1 MTDIANEAPVP
12 EREKPGRRLRD
23 WPALAGI
30 AFGPLLVLGFG
41 IGPSSPYQAPLQE
54 WVDWA
59 TDRGNGQRSLISIY
73 FFVLASLAFVV
84 FAGGL
89 ARRIRTVRGSGSL
102 ASIHVYGFGL
112 MVAVLLA
119 VSGVVS
125 NTGPIAYL
133 FDDESGLGKIPDP
146 TDITFFKQINSIG
159 NMLLTVAL
167 ALALAAFIAVASVSL
182 RDTMPKWFT
191 IFSYATAV
199 ILLASIVLLP
209 IVLMPIWP
217 LMTGIVLLRRPV
229 TN

>member
-1 MTDIANEAPVP
+1 MTDNTNEPREP
-12 EREKPGRRLRD
+12 ERAKSGRRVWD

-30 AFGPLLVLGFG
+30 AFGPLLVFASV
-41 IGPSSPYQAPLQE
+41 IEPASPYQAPLQE

-59 TDRGNGQRSLISIY
+59 TDRGNGQMSLISVY

-89 ARRIRTVRGSGSL
+89 ARRVRTAGGSGSL
-102 ASIHVYGFGL
+102 ASYHVYGFGL
-112 MVAVLLA
+112 MVAVLVA
-119 VSGVVS
+119 ASGLVL
-125 NTGPIAYL
+125 NTGPIAYFL
-133 FDDESGLGKIPDP
+133 DSGGGDIPDP
-146 TDITFFKQINSIG
+146 TDIIVFEQINSIG
-159 NMLLTVAL
+159 VLLLTVAL
-167 ALALAAFIAVASVSL
+167 ALAFAAFVAVASVSL

-199 ILLASIVLLP
+199 ILVASIVLLP

>member
-1 MTDIANEAPVP
+1 MTDMTNEPSGDAPA
-12 EREKPGRRLRD
+12 RRAWD
-23 WPALAGI
+23 WAAVAGI
-30 AFGPLLVLGFG
+30 AFGPLLVLGTV
-41 IGPSSPYQAPLQE
+41 IEPSSPYEAPLQE

-89 ARRIRTVRGSGSL
+89 ARRVRTVRGSGSL

-112 MVAVLLA
+112 MVAALLA
-119 VSGVVS
+119 ASGVVL

-133 FDDESGLGKIPDP
+133 FDSESGLGKIPDP
-146 TDITFFKQINSIG
+146 TDITFFEQINSIG

-199 ILLASIVLLP
+199 ILLAAIVLIP
-209 IVLMPIWP
+209 IVLMPIWT
-217 LMTGIVLLRRPV
+217 LIAGIVLLRRPIV
-229 TN
+229 T

>member
-1 MTDIANEAPVP
+1 VTDTTNESRAP
-12 EREKPGRRLRD
+12 EREKPGRRVRD

-30 AFGPLLVLGFG
+30 AFGPLLVFASV
-41 IGPSSPYQAPLQE
+41 IEPASPYQAPLQE

-59 TDRGNGQRSLISIY
+59 TDRGNGQKSLISVY
-73 FFVLASLAFVV
+73 FFVLASLAFVI

-89 ARRIRTVRGSGSL
+89 ARRVRTVRGSGSL

-112 MVAVLLA
+112 MVAVLVA
-119 VSGVVS
+119 ASGLVL
-125 NTGPIAYL
+125 NTGPIAYFL
-133 FDDESGLGKIPDP
+133 DGGGGDIPDP
-146 TDITFFKQINSIG
+146 TDIIFFEQINSIG
-159 NMLLTVAL
+159 VLLLTVAL
-167 ALALAAFIAVASVSL
+167 ALAFAAFVAVVSVSL

-191 IFSYATAV
+191 IISYATAV

-217 LMTGIVLLRRPV
+217 LMTSIVLLRRPV

>member
-1 MTDIANEAPVP
+1 MTDITNEAPVP

-30 AFGPLLVLGFG
+30 AFGPLLVFAVV
-41 IGPSSPYQAPLQE
+41 IEPASPYQAPLQE

-59 TDRGNGQRSLISIY
+59 TDRGNGQKSLISVY

-119 VSGVVS
+119 ASGVVS
-125 NTGPIAYL
+125 NTGPIAYFL
-133 FDDESGLGKIPDP
+133 DGGGGDIPDP
-146 TDITFFKQINSIG
+146 TDIIFFEQINSIG
-159 NMLLTVAL
+159 VLLLTVAL
-167 ALALAAFIAVASVSL
+167 ALAFAAFVAVVSVSL

-199 ILLASIVLLP
+199 ILLASIILLP

-217 LMTGIVLLRRPV
+217 LVAGIVLLRRPV
-229 TN
+229 AE

>member
-1 MTDIANEAPVP
+1 MTDMTNEPSVDAPA
-12 EREKPGRRLRD
+12 RRARD
-23 WPALAGI
+23 WAAVAGI
-30 AFGPLLVLGFG
+30 AFGPLLVLGSV
-41 IGPSSPYQAPLQE
+41 IEPSSPYEAPLQE

-59 TDRGNGQRSLISIY
+59 TDRGNGQKSLISVY

-89 ARRIRTVRGSGSL
+89 ARRMRTVRDSGSL

-119 VSGVVS
+119 ASAVVL

-133 FDDESGLGKIPDP
+133 FESGDGLGAIPDP
-146 TDITFFKQINSIG
+146 TDIAFFEQIHSIG
-159 NMLLTVAL
+159 YLLLTVAM
-167 ALALAAFIAVASVSL
+167 ALALAAFVAIASVSL

-199 ILLASIVLLP
+199 ILLASATFLP

-217 LMTGIVLLRRPV
+217 LIAGIVLLRRPI
-229 TN
+229 TTEF

>member
-1 MTDIANEAPVP
+1 MTDVTYESPGSA
-12 EREKPGRRLRD
+12 REKPQRRVRD
-23 WPALAGI
+23 WPAVAGI
-30 AFGPLLVLGFG
+30 AFGPLLVFAVV
-41 IGPSSPYQAPLQE
+41 IEPASPYQAPLQE

-59 TDRGNGQRSLISIY
+59 TDRGNGQKSLISVY

-89 ARRIRTVRGSGSL
+89 ARRVRTVRGSGSL

-112 MVAVLLA
+112 MVAVLVA
-119 VSGVVS
+119 ASGLVL

-133 FDDESGLGKIPDP
+133 LDGGGGDIPDP
-146 TDITFFKQINSIG
+146 TDIIFFEQINSIG
-159 NMLLTVAL
+159 VLLLTVAL
-167 ALALAAFIAVASVSL
+167 ALAFAAFVAVASVSL

-199 ILLASIVLLP
+199 ILLASIMLIP
-209 IVLMPIWP
+209 TVLMPIWP
-217 LMTGIVLLRRPV
+217 LIAGIVLLRRPV

>member
-1 MTDIANEAPVP
+1 MTDITNEAPVP

-30 AFGPLLVLGFG
+30 AFGPLLVLGFV
-41 IGPSSPYQAPLQE
+41 IEPASPYRAPLQE

-59 TDRGNGQRSLISIY
+59 TDRGNGQRSLISVY

-89 ARRIRTVRGSGSL
+89 ARRVRTVRGSGSL

-119 VSGVVS
+119 ASGVVL

-133 FDDESGLGKIPDP
+133 LDGGGGDIPDP
-146 TDITFFKQINSIG
+146 TDIIFFEQINSIG
-159 NMLLTVAL
+159 VLLLTVAL
-167 ALALAAFIAVASVSL
+167 ALAFAAFVAVVSVSL

-217 LMTGIVLLRRPV
+217 LIAGIVLLRRPV
-229 TN
+229 AE